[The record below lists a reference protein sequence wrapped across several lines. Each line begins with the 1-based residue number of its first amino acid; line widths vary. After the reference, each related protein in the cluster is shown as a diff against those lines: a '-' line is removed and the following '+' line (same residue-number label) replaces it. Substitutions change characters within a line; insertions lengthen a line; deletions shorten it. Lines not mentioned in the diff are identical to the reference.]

1 MGFGLNNQLV
11 LDVFSTAQMR
21 ARFDDKAM
29 LQGWL
34 DTERGLAVAQGEL
47 GIIPRDAAEVI
58 ARNCDARL
66 YDMKELA
73 GEILETGHPLVPVIR
88 ALIRKSGDAGKFAHW
103 GATTQDIV
111 DTGAVLQCREGLR
124 LVAADIR
131 VILGH
136 LVAIAR
142 KHRDQPMAGR
152 THFQHAS
159 PVTFGK
165 KVAIWIDEL
174 TSVLGKVTETEAS
187 LTGQFAG
194 AVGTL
199 AALKGR
205 GPETRDRMCGV
216 LGLKSAP
223 VPWHTSRGRFR
234 EISNALLEFAVA
246 AERIGIE
253 ITLLM
258 ATELQEAGEPISE
271 KHVGSS
277 TMPQKRNPHTSEFM
291 ITGARLMRGAA
302 APLTAHSAHSFE
314 REMTCWAIEWIALPE
329 MFCLASGI
337 GNNLRHVTD
346 GLVVSPG
353 NMKRVLAL
361 TNGQIMAE
369 SVMMRLAETLGHE
382 GAHEVMYEC
391 ANISSREGRNL
402 EDVLLADTRVTGHL
416 SQEAIS
422 EAMDPA
428 AYLGDCGVIVDAAVA
443 AAQVVLTGRGG

>member
-1 MGFGLNNQLV
+1 MGFGLNNKLV
-11 LDVFSTAQMR
+11 LDVFSTSAMR
-21 ARFDDKAM
+21 ACFDDKAM

-34 DTERGLAVAQGEL
+34 DAERGLSLAQGEL
-47 GIIPRDAAEVI
+47 GIIPEDAADAI
-58 ARNCDARL
+58 AANCDAKL
-66 YDMKELA
+66 YDLDDLA

-88 ALIRKSGDAGKFAHW
+88 RLIHKSGAAGKYAHW

-111 DTGAVLQCREGLR
+111 DTGAVLQCREGLK

-131 VILGH
+131 EVLGH
-136 LVAIAR
+136 LLPVAR
-142 KHRDQPMAGR
+142 KFRDQPMAGR
-152 THFQHAS
+152 THFQHAA

-165 KVAIWIDEL
+165 KVAIWIDDL
-174 TSVLGKVTETEAS
+174 TSVLKRIEGVSAE

-205 GPETRDRMCGV
+205 GPKTRDRMCKV
-216 LGLKSAP
+216 LGLKSAE
-223 VPWHTSRGRFR
+223 VPWHTTRSRFR
-234 EISNALLEFAVA
+234 DVANALLEYAAA

-258 ATELQEAGEPISE
+258 ATELQEAGEPISD

-291 ITGARLMRGAA
+291 ITGARMMRGEA
-302 APLTAHSAHSFE
+302 APLVAHSAHSFE
-314 REMTCWAIEWIALPE
+314 REMTCWAIEWVALPQ

-337 GNNLRHVTD
+337 GQNLRHVTD
-346 GLVVSPG
+346 GLIVSPE
-353 NMKRVLAL
+353 NMKRVLDL
-361 TNGQIMAE
+361 TKGQIMAE
-369 SVMMRLAETLGHE
+369 SVMMRLADALGHE

-391 ANISSREGRNL
+391 ANISSREQRNL
-402 EDVLLADTRVTGHL
+402 QEVLLADKRVTSHL
-416 SQEAIS
+416 SAAAIA

-428 AYLGDCGVIVDAAVA
+428 AYLGDCGAIVDAAVTA
-443 AAQVVLTGRGG
+443 AEAAVKR

>member
-1 MGFGLNNQLV
+1 MGIGLGNRLV
-11 LDVFSTAQMR
+11 LDVFSTAPMR
-21 ARFDDKAM
+21 ACFDDTAM

-34 DTERGLAVAQGEL
+34 DAERGLSVAQGEL
-47 GIIPRDAAEVI
+47 GIIPAQAAEKI
-58 ARNCDARL
+58 AANCDAKL
-66 YDMKELA
+66 YDMGQLSA
-73 GEILETGHPLVPVIR
+73 EILETGHPLVPIIR
-88 ALIRKSGDAGKFAHW
+88 DLIRKSGDAGKFAHW

-111 DTGAVLQCREGLR
+111 DTGAILQCRAGLR

-131 VILGH
+131 VVLGQLI
-136 LVAIAR
+136 LVAR
-142 KHRDQPMAGR
+142 KYRDQPMAGR

-174 TSVLGKVTETEAS
+174 TDALGRIENVEAG

-205 GPETRDRMCGV
+205 GPETRDRMCAV
-216 LGLKSAP
+216 LGLKSSP

-234 EISNALLEFAVA
+234 DIANALLEFAA
-246 AERIGIE
+246 SAERIGIE

-291 ITGARLMRGAA
+291 ITGARLMRGAV
-302 APLTAHSAHSFE
+302 APLIAHSAHSLE
-314 REMTCWAIEWIALPE
+314 REMTCWAIEWVEIPHL
-329 MFCLASGI
+329 FCLASGV
-337 GNNLRHVTD
+337 GQNLKHITD
-346 GLVVSPG
+346 GLVVSPAD
-353 NMKRVLAL
+353 MERVLAL

-382 GAHEVMYEC
+382 GAHEVVFEC
-391 ANISSREGRNL
+391 SGISSREGRNL
-402 EDVLLADTRVTGHL
+402 KEVLLADRRVTGNL
-416 SQEAIS
+416 DGKAIS

-428 AYLGDCGVIVDAAVA
+428 AYLGDCGVIVDAAINRAQA
-443 AAQVVLTGRGG
+443 AL